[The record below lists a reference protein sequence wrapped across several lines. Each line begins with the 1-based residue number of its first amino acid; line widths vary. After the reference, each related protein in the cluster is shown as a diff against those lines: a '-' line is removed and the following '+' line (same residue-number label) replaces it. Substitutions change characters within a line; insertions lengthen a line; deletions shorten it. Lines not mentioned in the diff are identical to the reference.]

1 MKYRVLFIAMCLIPV
16 LAMFSYC
23 GLQADN
29 SVKSNIKWNSMVNE
43 KSAPQVIYKLVDEM
57 QKELEKNSDRFPE
70 LMKEMEN
77 YTSQVKDPAVK
88 AFFHSLIAEMYST
101 YYQNNEWT
109 IRQRTQLA
117 DFIPEDIREWSANLF
132 VDKIGQEVKSSLEPA
147 EALQQTSVESYK
159 KIMDLQT
166 DSREL
171 RPTLY
176 DFLLDRAIRLDD
188 RNAETY
194 YQQWIAFRKTQPNK
208 KAALMVILDYLEESL
223 QMDTPSKNLAYQQAL
238 DSLSLEYTDK
248 ECRLEL
254 ALAKLRLLQSGSNVG
269 YYRNLPD

>member
-101 YYQNNEWT
+101 YYQNNDWT

-159 KIMDLQT
+159 KIMDLRT
-166 DSREL
+166 DSRE
-171 RPTLY
+171 
-176 DFLLDRAIRLDD
+176 
-188 RNAETY
+188 
-194 YQQWIAFRKTQPNK
+194 
-208 KAALMVILDYLEESL
+208 
-223 QMDTPSKNLAYQQAL
+223 
-238 DSLSLEYTDK
+238 
-248 ECRLEL
+248 
-254 ALAKLRLLQSGSNVG
+254 
-269 YYRNLPD
+269 